1 MNKQQIGT
9 NIGMAMMV
17 VGGIIMGYGLTSLKI
32 VNKLEKKR
40 KDLVGE
46 MNEIVFDPNS
56 EENQEKIKN
65 MTTNEMKKQ
74 IADFMV
80 VTGKIQTVDEI
91 LEQL

>member
-1 MNKQQIGT
+1 MNKQLGT
-9 NIGMAMMV
+9 RIGMAMMV
-17 VGGIIMGYGLTSLKI
+17 VGGIMIGHGLTSLRI
-32 VNKLEKKR
+32 INKLEKRR
-40 KDLVGE
+40 KNLVGE
-46 MNEIVFDPNS
+46 MKEIVIDPNL

-91 LEQL
+91 LNQL